1 MRLIGDYL
9 HARGMTVHAPLLPGH
24 GTHLG
29 DLNNRRWSEFAQ
41 RVEEA
46 YDELR
51 EHSQQVVVAGLSMG
65 ALLTLG
71 LLARHPE
78 VPAAAVYSPAL
89 RLRNPFSALLPIIK
103 YFTPEWPKPSNSLTD
118 PAAASRL
125 WSYPKVPTRAGHELL
140 KLMGAVHRAL
150 PQVRSPL
157 LIVYSTLDN
166 QVHPVSPYRV
176 RDRVSSTD
184 KELLLLRSS
193 GHALTVDREWEQV
206 AERTWT
212 FFQARLGGPGGR

>member
-24 GTHLG
+24 GTDLA
-29 DLNNRRWSEFAQ
+29 DLNRRDWTEFSQ

-46 YDELR
+46 YEELR
-51 EHSQQVVVAGLSMG
+51 AHGRQVVVAGLSMG
-65 ALLTLG
+65 ALLTLH

-78 VPAAAVYSPAL
+78 VPAAALYSPAL

-103 YFTPEWPKPSNSLTD
+103 YFTPEWPKPRYGLTD

-140 KLMGAVHRAL
+140 KLMRAVHRDL
-150 PQVRSPL
+150 PRVRSPL
-157 LIVYSTLDN
+157 LIAYSALDN

-184 KELLLLRSS
+184 KELLLLHNS
-193 GHALTVDREWEQV
+193 GHALTVDHEWELV
-206 AERTWT
+206 AERTWA
-212 FFQARLGGPGGR
+212 FFQARLGGPEGR